1 MNTTSALTLCAL
13 SLLLGILIGSA
24 ICNRTCRD
32 DQVWENF
39 DIICDRLERLEQFQP
54 MPLTEI

>member
-1 MNTTSALTLCAL
+1 MHTTSCLILCIL
-13 SLLLGILIGSA
+13 SLMLGILIGSA

-39 DIICDRLERLEQFQP
+39 DILCDRLERLEARR
-54 MPLTEI
+54 